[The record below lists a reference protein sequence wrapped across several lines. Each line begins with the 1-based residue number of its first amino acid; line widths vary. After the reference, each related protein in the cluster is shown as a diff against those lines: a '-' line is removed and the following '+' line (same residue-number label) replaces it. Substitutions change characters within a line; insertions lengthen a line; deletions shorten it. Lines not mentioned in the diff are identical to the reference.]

1 MPKTETLTVAAKGE
15 LEIVMTRVF
24 DAPRSL
30 VFEAWTK
37 PELIQ
42 RWLLGPDG
50 WSMPICEV
58 NLVPG
63 GSYRMVWRKDA
74 GGKEMTSR
82 GTYREVVRPERI
94 VCTETFQD
102 PWYVGESVVTT
113 EFADRE
119 GRTEVTMT
127 MKYGS
132 KEARDGVLKS
142 GMESGVA
149 VSYDRLEALL
159 ASKSA
164 R

>member
-1 MPKTETLTVAAKGE
+1 
-15 LEIVMTRVF
+15 
-24 DAPRSL
+24 
-30 VFEAWTK
+30 
-37 PELIQ
+37 
-42 RWLLGPDG
+42 
-50 WSMPICEV
+50 
-58 NLVPG
+58 
-63 GSYRMVWRKDA
+63 
-74 GGKEMTSR
+74 
-82 GTYREVVRPERI
+82 
-94 VCTETFQD
+94 
-102 PWYVGESVVTT
+102 VTT

-142 GMESGVA
+142 GMGSGVA

>member
-1 MPKTETLTVAAKGE
+1 MPKTETLTVAAKAE

-24 DAPRSL
+24 GAPRSL

-42 RWLLGPDG
+42 RWLLGPHG

-63 GSYRMVWRKDA
+63 GSYRMVWRKDS

-94 VCTETFQD
+94 VCTETFED
-102 PWYVGESVVTT
+102 PWYVGESLVTT
-113 EFADRE
+113 EFADR
-119 GRTEVTMT
+119 G
-127 MKYGS
+127 
-132 KEARDGVLKS
+132 
-142 GMESGVA
+142 
-149 VSYDRLEALL
+149 
-159 ASKSA
+159 
-164 R
+164 

>member
-58 NLVPG
+58 NLVPAARTAW
-63 GSYRMVWRKDA
+63 S
-74 GGKEMTSR
+74 GGKTPGGKR
-82 GTYREVVRPERI
+82 
-94 VCTETFQD
+94 
-102 PWYVGESVVTT
+102 
-113 EFADRE
+113 
-119 GRTEVTMT
+119 
-127 MKYGS
+127 
-132 KEARDGVLKS
+132 
-142 GMESGVA
+142 
-149 VSYDRLEALL
+149 
-159 ASKSA
+159 
-164 R
+164 